1 VKDFFSVNPR
11 EDFEAERI
19 REKNIDR
26 LKLLAQY
33 EQNKHFSDPQLT
45 YIKYSEDTEDEI
57 NSRL

>member
-1 VKDFFSVNPR
+1 MNPR